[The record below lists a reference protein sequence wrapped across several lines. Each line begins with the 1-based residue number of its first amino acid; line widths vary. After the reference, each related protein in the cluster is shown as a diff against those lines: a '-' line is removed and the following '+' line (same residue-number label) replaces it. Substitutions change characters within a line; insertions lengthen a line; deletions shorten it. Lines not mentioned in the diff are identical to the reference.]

1 MWRLEF
7 LLTCYLDL
15 EKLVYGAK
23 LRVTGGT
30 KPTGF
35 DLKHDVAIISL
46 DTESTSEGDKLVG
59 FTWAARYFDTA
70 TLKSVSPQDYDKRFE
85 ESRVYGTSFN
95 SREHRPGS
103 TAHIVALA
111 DMRRAVKELFEPLC
125 RDYDYKS
132 IARSDEKSYD
142 HAQHK
147 TCIPRKKVILLLPDK
162 EKCLRDLKVLGCDF
176 HKG

>member
-46 DTESTSEGDKLVG
+46 DTES
-59 FTWAARYFDTA
+59 
-70 TLKSVSPQDYDKRFE
+70 LKSVSPQDYDKRFE

-103 TAHIVALA
+103 TSHIVALA

>member
-1 MWRLEF
+1 
-7 LLTCYLDL
+7 LLTCYQDL

-23 LRVTGGT
+23 LRVTHET
-30 KPTGF
+30 NPTGL

-46 DTESTSEGDKLVG
+46 DTESKSEGDKLVE

-70 TLKSVSPQDYDKRFE
+70 TLKSVSPQDYYQRLE
-85 ESRVYGTSFN
+85 QSRAEGTSFN
-95 SREHRPGS
+95 SRKHRPGS

-111 DMRRAVKELFEPLC
+111 TMRRAVKELFEPLC
-125 RDYDYKS
+125 RDYEDKS
-132 IARSDEKSYD
+132 IARFDEKSHD

-147 TCIPRKKVILLLPDK
+147 TCIHRKKVILLLPDK
-162 EKCLRDLKVLGCDF
+162 EKCLRDLKILGCDF